1 MNGDPRA
8 VRVHFSALKMMALS
22 PAHYAHAA
30 LKPWGGGTLAQ
41 RMGTAA
47 HAATFEPHRL
57 VEFRAGTFIDKKG
70 KTREHSDM
78 RRGEAWEAF
87 KARPDHPRDAVFV
100 NAKELAH
107 ARAIAAA
114 LHAHPIA
121 APLMFGADVIHEREI
136 LWSRDGRECS
146 SRPDFRIPGAM
157 IGDLKTCRSAQPE
170 RYTRDALWAYYHAQL
185 RFYDFADAYETGR
198 TPYDPRTR
206 KGDRID
212 LYSVAIESAA
222 PHVATVFALDDSAI
236 ISADLAIGTW
246 WSRLMACEA
255 ENAWHGY
262 RQSIEL
268 LTCDDPE
275 NNILAAF
282 AVTDDAAE
290 NDNSGDDAD
299 DDWSKAS

>member
-1 MNGDPRA
+1 MTVDPRT

-30 LKPWGGGTLAQ
+30 TKPWGGGTLAQ

-57 VEFRAGTFIDKKG
+57 VEFTG
-70 KTREHSDM
+70 KV
-78 RRGEAWEAF
+78 RRGKEWEAF
-87 KARPDHPRDAVFV
+87 KADQPDDAVVV

-107 ARAIAAA
+107 ATAIAAA
-114 LHAHPIA
+114 LHAHPVA

-136 LWSRDGRECS
+136 LWARDGRECS
-146 SRPDFRIPGAM
+146 SRPDFRIPGVM

-170 RYTRDALWAYYHAQL
+170 RYTRDALWTYYHAQL

-212 LYSVAIESAA
+212 LYSVAIESMQ

-246 WSRLMACEA
+246 WQKLLACEA

-275 NNILAAF
+275 NNIMAAF
-282 AVTDDAAE
+282 ADTDDETAE
-290 NDNSGDDAD
+290 NDNSDAD

>member
-1 MNGDPRA
+1 MTVDPRA

-30 LKPWGGGTLAQ
+30 TKPWGGGTLAQ

-57 VEFRAGTFIDKKG
+57 VEFTG
-70 KTREHSDM
+70 KV
-78 RRGEAWEAF
+78 RRGKEWEAF
-87 KARPDHPRDAVFV
+87 KADQPDDAVVV

-107 ARAIAAA
+107 ATAIAAA

-121 APLMFGADVIHEREI
+121 APLMFGDGVIHEREI
-136 LWSRDGRECS
+136 LWARDGRECS
-146 SRPDFRIPGAM
+146 SRPDFRIPGVM

-170 RYTRDALWAYYHAQL
+170 RYTRDALWTYYHAQL

-212 LYSVAIESAA
+212 LYSVAIESMQ

-236 ISADLAIGTW
+236 ISADLAIETW
-246 WSRLMACEA
+246 WTRLLACEA

-275 NNILAAF
+275 NNIMAAF
-282 AVTDDAAE
+282 ADTDDETAE
-290 NDNSGDDAD
+290 NDNSDAD

>member
-1 MNGDPRA
+1 MIGDPRA

-57 VEFRAGTFIDKKG
+57 VEFTG
-70 KTREHSDM
+70 KV
-78 RRGEAWEAF
+78 RRGKEWDTF
-87 KARPDHPRDAVFV
+87 KAAQPDDAVIV
-100 NAKELAH
+100 NAREMAH
-107 ARAIAAA
+107 ATSIAAA

-121 APLMFGADVIHEREI
+121 APLMFDADVIHEREI
-136 LWSRDGRECS
+136 LWARDGRECS
-146 SRPDFRIPGAM
+146 SRPDFRMPGAM

-170 RYTRDALWAYYHAQL
+170 RFTRDALWAYYHAQL

-198 TPYDPRTR
+198 TPWDPRTR

-212 LYSVAIESAA
+212 LYSVAIESAP

-236 ISADLAIGTW
+236 VSADLAIGTW
-246 WSRLMACEA
+246 WARLLACEA

-268 LTCDDPE
+268 LACDDPE
-275 NNILAAF
+275 NNIMAAF
-282 AVTDDAAE
+282 AVDTDDAAE
-290 NDNSGDDAD
+290 NDNSDD

>member
-41 RMGTAA
+41 RMGTNA

-57 VEFRAGTFIDKKG
+57 VLFAGKV
-70 KTREHSDM
+70 
-78 RRGEAWEAF
+78 RRGREWEAF
-87 KARPDHPRDAVFV
+87 KADQADDAVIV

-107 ARAIAAA
+107 ATAIAAA

-136 LWSRDGRECS
+136 LWARDGRECS
-146 SRPDFRIPGAM
+146 SRPDFRVPGAM

-170 RYTRDALWAYYHAQL
+170 RYTRDALWTYYHAQL

-236 ISADLAIGTW
+236 VSADLAIGTW

-275 NNILAAF
+275 NNILDAF
-282 AVTDDAAE
+282 TVDDDAAE